1 MRMKKFRSILFSLVL
16 MIFVTSNVFAGRSP
30 LIEYNGK
37 IIKSDVNPYIQ
48 NERTMVPIRFI
59 SETLGYKVTWDN
71 DKREVGISGK
81 DTEISLT
88 IDSAKAKVNG
98 KELKLD
104 APASIKKE
112 RTFVPLRFVAE
123 NLKAEV
129 KWDNKNFKVIIND
142 NKGQGSSIIDLSSDE
157 DKYVKEITS
166 LQGDLNKSIKDLK
179 LSFFDNAAKLSD
191 AELANAYEKAD
202 GEIRS
207 TVDKIKAL
215 DVPEKFK
222 SSHQYTLKAS
232 EKALEILPGLK
243 NSIMAKDEE
252 AAKSFIRE
260 LTDFQVKMQEATDS
274 FKAALKG
281 EDYKAQKDIEVY
293 KDQKE
298 KQDST
303 DNLLQDNT
311 LKNIFNKL

>member
-1 MRMKKFRSILFSLVL
+1 MKKFKSVLFSLVL

-37 IIKSDVNPYIQ
+37 IIKSDVAPYIK

-59 SETLGYKVTWDN
+59 SETLGYKVTWDK

-81 DTEISLT
+81 DTEISLK
-88 IDSAKAKVNG
+88 IDSTKAKVNG

-104 APASIKKE
+104 APASIKKD

-142 NKGQGSSIIDLSSDE
+142 NKGQASSIIDLTTEE
-157 DKYVKEITS
+157 DKYVKELTS
-166 LQGDLNKSIKDLK
+166 LQGDLSKSMKDLK
-179 LSFFDNAAKLSD
+179 SSFFENAAKLSD
-191 AELANAYEKAD
+191 ADLTNAYERAD
-202 GEIRS
+202 REIRA
-207 TVDKIKAL
+207 TLDKLKAL

-222 SSHQYTLKAS
+222 ASHQYTLKAS

-243 NSIMAKDEE
+243 NSILSKDEK
-252 AAKSFIRE
+252 AAKAFIME
-260 LTDFQVKMQEATDS
+260 LNDFQVKLQEATDS

-293 KDQKE
+293 KDQKQ

-303 DNLLQDNT
+303 ANLLQDKT
-311 LKNIFNKL
+311 FKNIIKNL

>member
-1 MRMKKFRSILFSLVL
+1 MKKFKSILFSLVL

-37 IIKSDVNPYIQ
+37 IIKSDVAPYIQ

-88 IDSAKAKVNG
+88 IDSTKAKVNG

-104 APASIKKE
+104 APASIKKD

-123 NLKAEV
+123 NLNAEV

-142 NKGQGSSIIDLSSDE
+142 NKEKASSIIDLSSDE
-157 DKYVKEITS
+157 DKYVKEISS
-166 LQGDLNKSIKDLK
+166 LQGELNKSIKDLK

-191 AELANAYEKAD
+191 ADLANAYERAD
-202 GEIRS
+202 KEINS
-207 TVDKIKAL
+207 TVNKIKAL
-215 DVPEKFK
+215 NVPEKFK
-222 SSHQYTLKAS
+222 SSHQYTLEAS

-243 NSIMAKDEE
+243 NSIINKDEKV
-252 AAKSFIRE
+252 AKAFIME
-260 LTDFQVKMQEATDS
+260 LNDFQVKMQEATDS

-293 KDQKE
+293 KDLKE
-298 KQDST
+298 KQNST
-303 DNLLQDNT
+303 SNLLQDKT
-311 LKNIFNKL
+311 FKNIINNL

>member
-1 MRMKKFRSILFSLVL
+1 MKKFKSILFSLVL

-37 IIKSDVNPYIQ
+37 IIKSDVAPYIQ

-71 DKREVGISGK
+71 DKRQVGISGK
-81 DTEISLT
+81 DTEISLK
-88 IDSAKAKVNG
+88 IDSTKAKVNS

-104 APASIKKE
+104 APASIKKD

-129 KWDNKNFKVIIND
+129 KWDNKNFKVIINN
-142 NKGQGSSIIDLSSDE
+142 NKEKSSSIIDLSSDE

-166 LQGDLNKSIKDLK
+166 LQGDLSKSMKDLK
-179 LSFFDNAAKLSD
+179 SSFFNNAAKLSD
-191 AELANAYEKAD
+191 AELIDAYERAD
-202 GEIRS
+202 REISS
-207 TVDKIKAL
+207 TVEKIKTL
-215 DVPEKFK
+215 NVPEKFK
-222 SSHQYTLKAS
+222 SSHDYTLRAS

-243 NSIMAKDEE
+243 NSIINKDEK
-252 AAKSFIRE
+252 AAKSFISE

-281 EDYKAQKDIEVY
+281 QDYKAQKDIEVY

-298 KQDST
+298 KQDETS
-303 DNLLQDNT
+303 NLLQDKTFKNI
-311 LKNIFNKL
+311 LKNL

>member
-1 MRMKKFRSILFSLVL
+1 
-16 MIFVTSNVFAGRSP
+16 
-30 LIEYNGK
+30 
-37 IIKSDVNPYIQ
+37 
-48 NERTMVPIRFI
+48 MVPIRFI

-88 IDSAKAKVNG
+88 IDSTKAKVNG

-112 RTFVPLRFVAE
+112 RTFVPIRFVAE

-222 SSHQYTLKAS
+222 SSHTYTLEAS

-303 DNLLQDNT
+303 DNLLQDKT

>member
-1 MRMKKFRSILFSLVL
+1 

-37 IIKSDVNPYIQ
+37 IIKSDVAPYIQ

-71 DKREVGISGK
+71 DKRQVGISGK
-81 DTEISLT
+81 DTEISLK
-88 IDSAKAKVNG
+88 IDSTKAKVNS

-104 APASIKKE
+104 APASIKKD
-112 RTFVPLRFVAE
+112 RTFVPLRFIAE

-142 NKGQGSSIIDLSSDE
+142 NKEKSSSIIDLSSDE

-166 LQGDLNKSIKDLK
+166 LQGDLSKSMKDLK
-179 LSFFDNAAKLSD
+179 SSFFNNAAKLSD
-191 AELANAYEKAD
+191 AELIDAYERAD
-202 GEIRS
+202 REISS
-207 TVDKIKAL
+207 TVEKIKTL
-215 DVPEKFK
+215 NVPEKFK
-222 SSHQYTLKAS
+222 SSHDYTLRAS

-243 NSIMAKDEE
+243 NSIINKDEK
-252 AAKSFIRE
+252 AAKSFISE

-281 EDYKAQKDIEVY
+281 QDYKAQKDIEVY

-298 KQDST
+298 KQDETS
-303 DNLLQDNT
+303 NLLQDKTFKNI
-311 LKNIFNKL
+311 LKNL

>member
-1 MRMKKFRSILFSLVL
+1 MKKFKSVLFSLVL

-37 IIKSDVNPYIQ
+37 IIKSDVAPYIK

-59 SETLGYKVTWDN
+59 SETLGYKVTWDK

-81 DTEISLT
+81 DTEISLK
-88 IDSAKAKVNG
+88 IDSTKAKVNG

-104 APASIKKE
+104 APASIKKD

-142 NKGQGSSIIDLSSDE
+142 NKGQASSIIDLTTEE
-157 DKYVKEITS
+157 DKYVKELTS
-166 LQGDLNKSIKDLK
+166 LQGDLSKSMKDLK
-179 LSFFDNAAKLSD
+179 SSFFENAAKLSD
-191 AELANAYEKAD
+191 ADLTNAYERAD
-202 GEIRS
+202 REIRA
-207 TVDKIKAL
+207 TLDKLKAL

-222 SSHQYTLKAS
+222 ASHQYTLKAS

-243 NSIMAKDEE
+243 NSILSKDEK
-252 AAKSFIRE
+252 AAKAFIME
-260 LTDFQVKMQEATDS
+260 LNDFQVKLQEATDS

-303 DNLLQDNT
+303 ANLLQDKT
-311 LKNIFNKL
+311 FKNIIKNL

>member
-1 MRMKKFRSILFSLVL
+1 MKKFKSVLFSLVL

-37 IIKSDVNPYIQ
+37 IIKSDVAPYIK

-59 SETLGYKVTWDN
+59 SETLGYKVTWDK

-81 DTEISLT
+81 DTEISLK
-88 IDSAKAKVNG
+88 IDSTKAKVNG

-104 APASIKKE
+104 APASIKKD

-142 NKGQGSSIIDLSSDE
+142 NKGQASSIIDLTTEE
-157 DKYVKEITS
+157 DKYVKELTS
-166 LQGDLNKSIKDLK
+166 LQGDLSKSMKDLK
-179 LSFFDNAAKLSD
+179 SSFFENAAKLSD
-191 AELANAYEKAD
+191 ADLTNAYERAD
-202 GEIRS
+202 REIRA
-207 TVDKIKAL
+207 TLDKLKVL

-222 SSHQYTLKAS
+222 ASHQYTLKAS

-243 NSIMAKDEE
+243 NSILSKDEK
-252 AAKSFIRE
+252 AAKAFIME
-260 LTDFQVKMQEATDS
+260 LNDFQVKLQEATDS

-303 DNLLQDNT
+303 ANLLQDKT
-311 LKNIFNKL
+311 FKNIIKNL

>member
-1 MRMKKFRSILFSLVL
+1 MKKFRSILFSLVL

-81 DTEISLT
+81 DTNISLT
-88 IDSAKAKVNG
+88 IDSTKAKVNG

-191 AELANAYEKAD
+191 AELADAYERAD
-202 GEIRS
+202 GEINS
-207 TVDKIKAL
+207 TVNKIKAL
-215 DVPEKFK
+215 NVPEKFK
-222 SSHQYTLKAS
+222 SSHQYTLEAS

-281 EDYKAQKDIEVY
+281 EDYKAQRDIEVY

-303 DNLLQDNT
+303 NNLLQDKT